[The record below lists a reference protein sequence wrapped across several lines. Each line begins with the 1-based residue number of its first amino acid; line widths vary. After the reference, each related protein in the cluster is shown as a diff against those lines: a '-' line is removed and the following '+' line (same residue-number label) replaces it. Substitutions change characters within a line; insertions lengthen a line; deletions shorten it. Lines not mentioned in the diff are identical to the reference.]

1 MNDDTLTRHFSELQ
15 RSEPRPLAADVDLLR
30 VGGYRG
36 YAEMVG
42 RWTGLARGGARVEA
56 IGESLAGAPL
66 FAVDI
71 GSRSAERV
79 AVIMAGIHPLE
90 WIGVEIALEI
100 FERLASNP
108 PANRRIIGF
117 PLVNVDGYRQ
127 VESDL
132 RLGLRRFRR
141 GNGHGVDLNRNWPTN
156 FATSRHKLVAG
167 WNQSGPRPLSEPE
180 TAAVATRLDLV
191 AASARIDRAVSLH
204 SIGRMI
210 LLPYGGRWAPPADW
224 ASLRRAGQS
233 VKAAIPEPYTIRQTS
248 HWLPGMFAHG
258 MELDH
263 LHAHYGA
270 TAMLIECS
278 LGGVTLRDPRS
289 LLHPFRWFNP
299 RRPEPIIGQIA
310 TALEPFLR
318 TGDR

>member
-1 MNDDTLTRHFSELQ
+1 MTDDTLTRHFSELQ
-15 RSEPRPLAADVDLLR
+15 KLEPRPLAADVDLLR

-36 YAEMVG
+36 YAELVG
-42 RWTGLARGGARVEA
+42 RWTGLTRAGARVEA

-71 GSRSAERV
+71 GSRSAEQV

-90 WIGVEIALEI
+90 WIGVEVALEL
-100 FERLASNP
+100 FERLARDP
-108 PANRRIIGF
+108 PANRRIIGY

-127 VESDL
+127 VERDL
-132 RLGLRRFRR
+132 RAGARRFRR
-141 GNGHGVDLNRNWPTN
+141 GNGNGVDLNRNWPTN
-156 FATSRHKLVAG
+156 FAPRRHKRLSG
-167 WNQSGPRPLSEPE
+167 WNHSGPRPLSEPE
-180 TAAVATRLDLV
+180 TAAVAGHLDRV
-191 AASARIDRAVSLH
+191 AAHAGIDRAVSLH

-210 LLPYGGRWAPPADW
+210 LLPYGGRWRPPADW
-224 ASLRRAGQS
+224 ASLRRAGQA
-233 VKAAIPEPYTIRQTS
+233 VKAAIPAPYTVRQTS

-263 LHAHYGA
+263 LHGHYGA

-299 RRPEPIIGQIA
+299 GRPERVVGQVA

-318 TGDR
+318 MLDR